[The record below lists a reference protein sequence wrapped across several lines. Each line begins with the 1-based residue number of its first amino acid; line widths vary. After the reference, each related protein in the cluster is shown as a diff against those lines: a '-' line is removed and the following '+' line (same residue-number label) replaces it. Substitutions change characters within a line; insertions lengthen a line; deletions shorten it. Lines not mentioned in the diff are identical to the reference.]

1 MAKIGDSMRHQN
13 IDVFKPLGDNETLTD
28 HTSTQSESSAY
39 YTMIGDHDFLDEA
52 KNPLAKYE
60 NDKVVAKK
68 LIGSKI
74 RYFVKAGPHGKLF
87 NPIGLYSE
95 GRGNRFM
102 AKSGKNLWSFKEVNN
117 KVFSLYVS
125 FLKSKNTAWLT
136 NAEREMA

>member
-1 MAKIGDSMRHQN
+1 MMRNTN
-13 IDVFKPLGDNETLTD
+13 IDIFKPLGDGETLTD
-28 HTSTQSESSAY
+28 HASVSDDSSAY
-39 YTMIGDHDFLDEA
+39 YTMIGDHDYLDEA
-52 KNPLAKYE
+52 KNPLAKTD

-68 LIGSKI
+68 LVNTKT
-74 RYFVKAGPHGKLF
+74 RYFVKAGPYGKLF

-125 FLKSKNTAWLT
+125 FLKTKNTAWLT

>member
-1 MAKIGDSMRHQN
+1 MRN
-13 IDVFKPLGDNETLTD
+13 TDIDIFKPLGDGETLTD
-28 HTSTQSESSAY
+28 HASLSDDSSAY
-39 YTMIGDHDFLDEA
+39 YTMIGDHDYLDEA
-52 KNPLAKYE
+52 KNPLAKTD

-68 LIGSKI
+68 LVNTKT
-74 RYFVKAGPHGKLF
+74 RYFVKAGPYGKLF

-125 FLKSKNTAWLT
+125 FLKTKNTAWLT

>member
-1 MAKIGDSMRHQN
+1 MMRNTN
-13 IDVFKPLGDNETLTD
+13 IDIFKPLGDSETLTD
-28 HTSTQSESSAY
+28 HASVSDDSSAY
-39 YTMIGDHDFLDEA
+39 YTMIGDHDYLDEA
-52 KNPLAKYE
+52 KNPLAKTD

-68 LIGSKI
+68 LVNTKT
-74 RYFVKAGPHGKLF
+74 RYFVKAGPYGKLF

-95 GRGNRFM
+95 GRGNRFV

-125 FLKSKNTAWLT
+125 FLKTKNTAWLT

>member
-1 MAKIGDSMRHQN
+1 MRNTN
-13 IDVFKPLGDNETLTD
+13 IDIFQPLGDKETLTD
-28 HTSTQSESSAY
+28 QVSTNTDESAY

-52 KNPLAKYE
+52 KNPLANVD
-60 NDKVVAKK
+60 NDKVVAKR
-68 LIGSKI
+68 LVGNKI
-74 RYFVKAGPHGKLF
+74 RYFVKAGPYGKLF

-117 KVFSLYVS
+117 KVFDLYVS
-125 FLKSKNTAWLT
+125 FLKTKNTAWLT